1 MRGFW
6 YMLEAVIAGIIII
19 GFVAVVSK
27 SYINPS
33 QEDFALQ
40 AYSSLK
46 SLDEQGI
53 LRPYAQAGDWG
64 GLNSQVKIY
73 SKNHT
78 IEICDRSGNCA
89 GQKPEGANVW
99 AGSYLISGNQN
110 YQPMQIKLYLW

>member
-33 QEDFALQ
+33 QDFSSA

-64 GLNSQVKIY
+64 SLNSQVRIY
-73 SKNHT
+73 GKNHT
-78 IEICDRSGNCA
+78 IEICGTSGCT

>member
-33 QEDFALQ
+33 REDFALQ

-64 GLNSQVKIY
+64 YLNSQVSVY
-73 SKNHT
+73 GKNHT
-78 IEICDRSGNCA
+78 IEICGRSGNCA
-89 GQKPEGANVW
+89 GQKPQGTNVW
-99 AGSYLISGNQN
+99 VGSYLIAGYQN
-110 YQPMQIKLYLW
+110 YQPMQVKLYLW